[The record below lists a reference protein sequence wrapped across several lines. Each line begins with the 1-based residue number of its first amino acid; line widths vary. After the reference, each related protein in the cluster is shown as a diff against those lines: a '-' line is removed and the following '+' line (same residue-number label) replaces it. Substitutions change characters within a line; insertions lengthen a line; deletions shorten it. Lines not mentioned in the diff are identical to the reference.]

1 MTSPVRLSP
10 RTAVAAAKQAAPRV
24 EVPKTTAKPLDGF
37 ERAKSVQVLVL
48 QRGMTGSVV
57 TGLQQKLVASRFMPV
72 SDFKSGPGVYGPRT
86 EAAVKRL
93 QQFVGLPVTGVAGP
107 SVFAA
112 LNSGARFGSLPNVVA
127 PEGFDDRSEVTAPI
141 QASRV
146 FAKLSET
153 FSEEVTTPIGVPI

>member
-10 RTAVAAAKQAAPRV
+10 RTALAASRTPPRV
-24 EVPKTTAKPLDGF
+24 EVPKQQARPLDGF

-57 TGLQQKLVASRFMPV
+57 TGLQQKLVSARFMPV

-93 QQFVGLPVTGVAGP
+93 QQFVGLPVTGIAGP

-112 LNSGARFGSLPNVVA
+112 LNSGARF
-127 PEGFDDRSEVTAPI
+127 EERSEVTAPI
-141 QASRV
+141 NASRV
-146 FAKLSET
+146 HARLSET
-153 FSEEVTTPIGVPI
+153 FSEEVTQPLGVPI